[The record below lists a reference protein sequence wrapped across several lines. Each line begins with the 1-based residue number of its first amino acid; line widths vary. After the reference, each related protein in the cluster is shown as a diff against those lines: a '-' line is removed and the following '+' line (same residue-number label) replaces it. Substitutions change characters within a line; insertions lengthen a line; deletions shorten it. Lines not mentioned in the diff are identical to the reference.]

1 MRILLKKIVNI
12 RLCRLQMILNV
23 GNKKYHQKTTKKKFC
38 DKINKIKQK
47 NKLNDHF
54 FLPFCTSGTTIRGG
68 TGRH

>member
-23 GNKKYHQKTTKKKFC
+23 GKKKYHQKTTKKIFC
-38 DKINKIKQK
+38 DKKKTKQK

-54 FLPFCTSGTTIRGG
+54 FYHFVHLVR
-68 TGRH
+68 R